1 MTAIVEI
8 LEGTYKIRGIPTS
21 LAGIKFEL
29 VEPYRA
35 GVDGEGYVTVDG
47 ASINPAG
54 GLAIPPRKIR
64 IKCSGPASYTVV
76 EGTLP
81 ARHAV
86 KEQEGVIS
94 FVQDTVPDETVANET
109 DDEIVER
116 LRSRFEVLKD
126 MTKAVKEGNVRAM
139 IVTGPPGVGKSFGI
153 EEVLSKD
160 DLFDSIGNRKPK
172 YEIVKGAMSAVG
184 LYKKLYQYSDKG
196 NIVVF
201 DDCDSVLLDDLSLN
215 ILKGALDSSKK
226 RTISWNTDSR
236 VLRQEGVPDKFEFKA
251 GAIFITNIKFEH
263 VRSKKLQDHLQA
275 LESRCHYID
284 LQMDTQREKVL
295 RIKQIT
301 ADGMLDVY
309 EFEDCVKD
317 EIIEYI
323 MTNKDKMRELSLRTV
338 LKVADLRKSFPT
350 TWQAMAE
357 VTVMKRG

>member
-1 MTAIVEI
+1 MAIIEI
-8 LEGTYKIRGIPTS
+8 IEGTYKIRGIPTS
-21 LAGIKFEL
+21 VAGKRFPL
-29 VEPYRA
+29 VDEHKM
-35 GVDGEGYVTVDG
+35 GTDGEGYVTVDG
-47 ASINPAG
+47 SAVAG
-54 GLAIPPRKIR
+54 FPPRKIR
-64 IKCSGPASYTVV
+64 IKCASKDSYSVV
-76 EGTLP
+76 EGFIEKRYVTEP
-81 ARHAV
+81 
-86 KEQEGVIS
+86 EGVTN
-94 FVQDTVPDETVANET
+94 FMQDAVPDSVVANET

-116 LRSRFEVLKD
+116 LRGRFAVLKD

-153 EEVLSKD
+153 EEVLAKD
-160 DLFDSIGNRKPK
+160 DLFDQIGNRKPK

-236 VLRQEGVPDKFEFKA
+236 ILRQEGVPDKFEFKA

-263 VRSKKLQDHLQA
+263 VRSKKLKDHLEA

-295 RIKQIT
+295 RIKQIV
-301 ADGMLDVY
+301 ADGMLDHY
-309 EFEDCVKD
+309 EFEPFIKD
-317 EIIEYI
+317 EITNFV
-323 MTNKDKMRELSLRTV
+323 MDNKDKMRELSLRTI

-350 TWQAMAE
+350 QWQDMAA
-357 VTVMKRG
+357 VTVMKRGA

>member
-1 MTAIVEI
+1 MAAIIEI
-8 LEGTYKIRGIPTS
+8 LEGTYKIRGVPTS
-21 LAGIKFEL
+21 VAGKRFPL
-29 VEPYRA
+29 VESHRV
-35 GVDGEGYVTVDG
+35 GTDGEGYVTVDG
-47 ASINPAG
+47 SQVAG
-54 GLAIPPRKIR
+54 FPPRKIR
-64 IKCSGPASYTVV
+64 IKCTSEQSYSIV
-76 EGTLP
+76 EGFIERKNDP
-81 ARHAV
+81 
-86 KEQEGVIS
+86 EGVTDFSMEPI
-94 FVQDTVPDETVANET
+94 PDDVVASET
-109 DDEIVER
+109 DEQIVER
-116 LRSRFEVLKD
+116 LRGRFEILKD
-126 MTKAVKEGNVRAM
+126 MTKAVKSGDVRAM

-196 NIVVF
+196 NIIVF

-263 VRSKKLQDHLQA
+263 VRSKKLQDHLKA

-301 ADGMLDVY
+301 ADGMLDTY
-309 EFEDCVKD
+309 EFEPVVKD
-317 EIIEYI
+317 EIIDYI
-323 MTNKDKMRELSLRTV
+323 MANKDKMRELSLRTV
-338 LKVADLRKSFPT
+338 LKIADLRKSFPT
-350 TWQAMAE
+350 NWQGMAE